1 MLYLD
6 SPREDVW
13 TKFLSGERIEA
24 SAELVRTWSRSLLA
38 GVDWRSPKHSTLAPV
53 LDRSEARHRQEAG
66 ERGWRH
72 AKPMLEQLSSQLAD
86 NGFLGVWADPDG
98 IILHRRGGGQFLSTA
113 QRVELL
119 EGANWSESVRG
130 TNAIGT
136 ALREGC
142 EVAVLGRAH
151 LQKANHGLV
160 CYAAPV
166 YSPYGELVGV
176 FDVTSHVATAQNLAW
191 AAVVAARV
199 TIEQGMKFAAYNEAI
214 HGGLESMGR
223 LIEACTTPA
232 FLIERDGTL
241 RLANT
246 KACARFGKQQPPTP
260 NDLNWLNLATSDKAN
275 STIELTDNRG
285 GRERLRP
292 IVEPVGTPEKAMAA
306 LVRLEPVG
314 KRVSVVSAMKQHRK
328 CKALEDMYCADEAV
342 LETLSRVTK
351 LAPTELPI
359 LLLAETGTGKER
371 IARALHQL
379 SKRAEKPFVPIN
391 CGALSESLLE
401 SELFGYGPGA
411 FTGAQPKGARGK
423 IDLADGGTL
432 FLDEVADMSLGAQTR
447 LLRVLEN
454 GSYFRVGETIERHAD
469 VRVVAATCR
478 PIEKMVHENLMR
490 ADLFYRLKGAI
501 LTLPPVRSRT
511 DLRVLAEGLIRDL
524 ASTLHIPV
532 PVMTRS
538 FVKALHDYHWPGNV
552 RELKNTLHVT
562 LVLSDGARLLQPEHL
577 PDDIRPAN
585 DGPSTQGK
593 SSLKY
598 RAEGE
603 ALEAALQKAD
613 NMSEAARI
621 LGVARSTLYRM
632 LRRHGLRD

>member
-6 SPREDVW
+6 SPREEVW
-13 TKFLSGERIEA
+13 SGFLSGDQIEA
-24 SAELVRTWSRSLLA
+24 SDDLVRTWSRSLTA
-38 GVDWRSPKHSTLAPV
+38 GVDWQSPLNSRLAPV
-53 LDRSEARHRQEAG
+53 LDRGEARLRQEAG
-66 ERGWRH
+66 ERGWHH
-72 AKPMLEQLSSQLAD
+72 ARPLLEQLSSQLAD

-119 EGANWSESVRG
+119 EGANWNESVRG

-136 ALREGC
+136 ALSEGC

-151 LQKANHGLV
+151 LQRANHGLV

-166 YSPYGELVGV
+166 FSPYGELVGV
-176 FDVTSHVATAQNLAW
+176 LDVTSHLDTAQNLAW
-191 AAVVAARV
+191 AAVLAARI
-199 TIEQGMKFAAYNEAI
+199 TIEQGMKYVAYSEAV

-223 LIEACTTPA
+223 MMEACTAPA

-246 KACARFGKQQPPTP
+246 RARTRFGKQKPATL
-260 NDLNWLNLATSDKAN
+260 NELNWLKLATTGIGDAA
-275 STIELTDNRG
+275 IELIDNRG
-285 GRERLRP
+285 DRELWRP
-292 IVEPVGTPEKAMAA
+292 IVEPVGAADQAMAA
-306 LVRLEPVG
+306 LVRLEPAG
-314 KRVSVVSAMKQHRK
+314 KRVSVASAIKTQRK
-328 CKALEDMYCADEAV
+328 CKALEDLYCADKAV
-342 LETLSRVTK
+342 QDTLSRVAK
-351 LAPTELPI
+351 LAPTDLPI

-371 IARALHQL
+371 LAGALHQL
-379 SKRAEKPFVPIN
+379 SKRAEGPFVPIN

-411 FTGAQPKGARGK
+411 FTGAHPKGARGK
-423 IDLADGGTL
+423 IDMANGGTL

-454 GSYFRVGETIERHAD
+454 GSYFRVGESIERHAD

-478 PIEKMVHENLMR
+478 PIEKMVSENRMR

-501 LTLPPVRSRT
+501 LTLPPIRCRT

-524 ASTLHIPV
+524 ASSLHIPI
-532 PVMTRS
+532 PALTRG
-538 FVKALHDYHWPGNV
+538 FIRELGAYPWPGNV

-577 PDDIRPAN
+577 PDDIRQSAQSPDTRDHTRLMA
-585 DGPSTQGK
+585 Q
-593 SSLKY
+593 
-598 RAEGE
+598 AESE
-603 ALEAALQKAD
+603 ALEAALSQTK
-613 NMSEAARI
+613 NLSEAARM

-632 LRRHGLRD
+632 LKRHGLRD